1 MVPSLHHVW
10 AQLRGNSLFP
20 HYYNYAK
27 GHQSGKFLTIEE
39 FIRSDENINRFLKG
53 FEQMITNKEFPI

>member
-1 MVPSLHHVW
+1 MLYMVPCLHHVW
-10 AQLRGNSLFP
+10 AQLRGDSLFP

-39 FIRSDENINRFLKG
+39 FIKSDENINRFL
-53 FEQMITNKEFPI
+53 